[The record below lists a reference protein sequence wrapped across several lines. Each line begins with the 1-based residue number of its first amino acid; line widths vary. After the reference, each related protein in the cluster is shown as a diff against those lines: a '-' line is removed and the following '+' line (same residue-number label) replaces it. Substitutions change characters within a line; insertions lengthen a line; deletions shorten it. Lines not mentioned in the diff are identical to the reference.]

1 MSSNY
6 AKEHSLDIPHISCIE
21 FPLKVNN
28 IDRAFAMVGG
38 EKRITDSIHDE
49 TTHPLELRFTKNI
62 HEHPVTA
69 KVTTH
74 EQLLVKIS
82 VPKKLLET
90 NKRNIQKTLLDIHER
105 DKKPI
110 HVTPVAI
117 INKTFR
123 FREMSDFQYQTA
135 NSKFAQQVDSSVHS
149 LNYNNIKKLD
159 VYSQDLKPWE
169 YAIPEQELFDLPPPP
184 KFSSIPLPFN
194 FNYKKNSATITK
206 EGKITTRNKHI
217 KLHSIIIKWS
227 EQPPKG
233 PSPEL
238 VTQLKIFEA
247 QQADNIFFKD
257 ILETLKILHALFEKK
272 PIWIRKHL
280 EAVLPV
286 SLKPCLKYSLPQ
298 IAYTYTKGPWRQA
311 YIKFGIDP
319 KSSPKYAVYQ
329 TEGFRVPNFSKS
341 LPKGFISEVPNGVSK
356 VFKFNGDELPVSLL
370 FQIQNITDPM
380 VKDLLSKSEIRTV
393 VDFNDGWY
401 DSLTIAKL
409 RALMRYKLRTLVD
422 GTVLNEK
429 KVDHILYKMELSEA
443 DQEKEEGEEDNEEDG
458 EEEENNNEDQEEL
471 DEEELE
477 KEYELDITDANYDE
491 IMKYLKK
498 LNPKGA
504 EELGK
509 LSGLLKQ
516 ANIDL
521 D

>member
-1 MSSNY
+1 
-6 AKEHSLDIPHISCIE
+6 
-21 FPLKVNN
+21 
-28 IDRAFAMVGG
+28 
-38 EKRITDSIHDE
+38 
-49 TTHPLELRFTKNI
+49 
-62 HEHPVTA
+62 
-69 KVTTH
+69 
-74 EQLLVKIS
+74 
-82 VPKKLLET
+82 
-90 NKRNIQKTLLDIHER
+90 
-105 DKKPI
+105 
-110 HVTPVAI
+110 
-117 INKTFR
+117 
-123 FREMSDFQYQTA
+123 
-135 NSKFAQQVDSSVHS
+135 
-149 LNYNNIKKLD
+149 
-159 VYSQDLKPWE
+159 
-169 YAIPEQELFDLPPPP
+169 
-184 KFSSIPLPFN
+184 
-194 FNYKKNSATITK
+194 
-206 EGKITTRNKHI
+206 
-217 KLHSIIIKWS
+217 
-227 EQPPKG
+227 
-233 PSPEL
+233 
-238 VTQLKIFEA
+238 
-247 QQADNIFFKD
+247 
-257 ILETLKILHALFEKK
+257 
-272 PIWIRKHL
+272 
-280 EAVLPV
+280 
-286 SLKPCLKYSLPQ
+286 LKPCLKYSLPQ